1 MSGNGISR
9 DPFRAQRALNP
20 AVITATR
27 ESLLKARHLP
37 GWLYTSPE
45 VFEREIETIFM
56 KEWLCVGR
64 VEEYEKPGDYHALR
78 IAGEPLLIAR
88 DNTGKLNAFR
98 NVCRHRGV
106 EVATGQGNA
115 KSFRCPY
122 HAWVYNL
129 DGKLAGA
136 PHTKEV
142 EGFDFAN
149 CSLLPVKLETWG
161 GYIFVNFDPDSASL
175 NDSLDADGVR
185 EFADALHPEETRT
198 SDKYTYEIACNWK
211 FVPENL
217 MDMYH
222 VGVIHKDSFG
232 GHFPVNDF
240 RYRLDKHGYHATYE
254 SYTMAPNGAT
264 LFGTM
269 PWLRGKVTERFA
281 CTVWIKPS
289 MNIFGRHDLIQP
301 IVTTPIAV
309 DRTQVTVYTQL
320 PKEYFDAPA
329 FEQKNKIYADFIRTV
344 LSEDN
349 AMIESLQNGVKSRSF
364 VPGPTVKLERA
375 IHHCLNYY
383 LDRIFETDEEAR
395 KRRLEEY
402 KVFLHES
409 AKRGPA
415 VDGGYSRSFGHAAE

>member
-1 MSGNGISR
+1 MSSISNGSSTRHDQKSI
-9 DPFRAQRALNP
+9 DELFA
-20 AVITATR
+20 ATR

-45 VFEREIETIFM
+45 VFEREIDNIFM

-64 VEEYEKPGDYHALR
+64 VEEFENPGDYHAMR
-78 IAGEPLLIAR
+78 IAGEPLLVAR
-88 DNTGKLNAFR
+88 DKEGQLNAFR
-98 NVCRHRGV
+98 NVCIHRGV
-106 EVATGQGNA
+106 EVASGQGNV

-122 HAWVYNL
+122 HAWVYDL
-129 DGKLAGA
+129 DGKLQGA

-149 CSLLPVKLETWG
+149 CTLPRVSLDTWG
-161 GYIFVNFDPDSASL
+161 GYIFVNFDPDCMSL
-175 NDSLDADGVR
+175 ADYLDVDGVR
-185 EFADALHPEETRT
+185 DFAGFLKPEETRT
-198 SDKYTYEIACNWK
+198 SDKYTFEVPCNWK

-232 GHFPVNDF
+232 GYFPVNDF
-240 RYRLDKHGYHATYE
+240 RYTLDKNGYHATYE
-254 SYTMAPNGAT
+254 SYTMAPKGAT

-269 PWLRGKVTERFA
+269 PWLRGKVSDRFA
-281 CTVWIKPS
+281 CTVWVRPS

-301 IVTTPIAV
+301 IVTTPIDV
-309 DRTQVTVYTQL
+309 NHTQVTVYTQL
-320 PKEYFDAPA
+320 PKAYFDEPA
-329 FEQKNKIYADFIRTV
+329 FDEKNKIYADFIRQV

-349 AMIESLQNGVKSRSF
+349 AMLESLQNGVKSRSF

-383 LDRIFETDEEAR
+383 LDRLFGTDESARTRRLGEAEAALQEAR
-395 KRRLEEY
+395 TK
-402 KVFLHES
+402 
-409 AKRGPA
+409 APA
-415 VDGGYSRSFGHAAE
+415 RDGGYSTAFRGAAE